1 MGFPSRRCSS
11 VVAILLIS
19 ITTLIIYSNT
29 FTSPFHFDDI
39 PNIVEDNKIREISN
53 FLDVAGTRYIGDL
66 TFALNYHFGGLNV
79 FGYHLVNIAIHILNG
94 ILVWW
99 LVVLTLRIPMIERFG
114 LDAHIRGF
122 IAMASSMVFAVHP
135 IQTQAVTYIIQRY
148 TSLATL
154 FYLLSIVLF
163 VRWRL
168 SSSGGTRV
176 FFYLFSILSAVLAMK
191 TKEISFT
198 LPFVIFLYEYSFFR
212 ERWKIPYHLIPILIT
227 LVIIPLTR
235 IGLDIPHGD
244 MFGALQEVSQE
255 TENISRGDYLLTQFR
270 VIVTYIRLLFLP
282 VNQNLD
288 YDYPIYHSLFTPG
301 VFLSFLFLLLIF
313 CLAVYFIVRS
323 RKDGNA
329 YLLLSSFGILW
340 FFITL
345 SVESSLIPIKDV
357 IFEHR
362 LYLPGVGIVVAFS
375 SAVAWGVEYTR
386 KRLSL
391 KFSSIL
397 VIVLIIM
404 ILPLSVATYHR
415 NQVWKDEVALWTDV
429 VKKSPEKARGYD
441 NLGVAYYQQG
451 QINEA
456 IKEYKTAIRLDPN
469 SHDAHYDLAVAY
481 NKQGRIDDAVEEFNT
496 TLRLKPNIAEI
507 HYNLGLVYSRHGRI
521 DEAIKAYT
529 EALRLKP
536 DHAGIHHDLGFAY
549 ARQGRID
556 EAIEQYIA
564 ALRLKPDFAEARN
577 HLGLLYKGLQKQE
590 VINVWQNKTSH

>member
-1 MGFPSRRCSS
+1 LGRSLLFGSEIKKQGEIEMGFSSRRYSF
-11 VVAILLIS
+11 VVAIFLIS
-19 ITTLIIYSNT
+19 IATLIIYSNT
-29 FTSPFHFDDI
+29 FTSPYHFDDI
-39 PNIVEDNKIREISN
+39 PNIVEDNKIRDISN
-53 FLDVAGTRYIGDL
+53 FRDTSGTRYIGDL

-79 FGYHLVNIAIHILNG
+79 FGYHLVNIALHILNG

-99 LVVLTLRIPMIERFG
+99 LVVLTLRIPMIEGFC

-122 IAMASSMVFAVHP
+122 IAMASSMIFVVHP
-135 IQTQAVTYIIQRY
+135 VQTQAVTYIIQRF
-148 TSLATL
+148 TSLATF

-163 VRWRL
+163 LRWRL
-168 SSSGGTRV
+168 SSRGGSRV

-198 LPFVIFLYEYSFFR
+198 LPLVIFLYEYSFFR
-212 ERWKIPYHLIPILIT
+212 ERWKISYDLIPVLLT
-227 LVIIPLTR
+227 LLIIPLTR
-235 IGLDIPHGD
+235 IGFDKPHGD
-244 MFGALQEVSQE
+244 MFDALREVSQE

-362 LYLPGVGIVVAFS
+362 LYLPG
-375 SAVAWGVEYTR
+375 
-386 KRLSL
+386 
-391 KFSSIL
+391 IL

>member
-1 MGFPSRRCSS
+1 MNLFKPAGVNFS
-11 VVAILLIS
+11 VQYSFVVVIFLIS

-39 PNIVEDNKIREISN
+39 PNIVDDNKIRDLSN
-53 FLDVAGTRYIGDL
+53 FLDFTGTRYIGDL
-66 TFALNYHFGGLNV
+66 TFALNYHLGRLNV
-79 FGYHLVNIAIHILNG
+79 FGYHLVNTAIHILNG

-99 LVVLTLRIPMIERFG
+99 LVVLTLRVPMIERFG
-114 LDAHIRGF
+114 LDANIKGF
-122 IAMASSMVFAVHP
+122 IAMASSMIFTVHP
-135 IQTQAVTYIIQRY
+135 IQTQAVTYIVQRY
-148 TSLATL
+148 TSLAAF

-198 LPFVIFLYEYSFFR
+198 LPFVILLCEYSFFR
-212 ERWKIPYHLIPILIT
+212 ERRKIPYHLIPILLT
-227 LVIIPLTR
+227 LVIIPVTL
-235 IGLDIPHGD
+235 IGLDKPIGD
-244 MFGALQEVSQE
+244 MLGELRAVSQE
-255 TENISRGDYLLTQFR
+255 TEKISRGDYLLTQFR

-288 YDYPIYHSLFTPG
+288 YDYPIYYSLFTPG
-301 VFLSFLFLLLIF
+301 VFLSFLFLLSVS
-313 CLAVYFIVRS
+313 CLAIWFIVRS
-323 RKDGNA
+323 RRYGNA

-340 FFITL
+340 FIITL

-362 LYLPGVGIVVAFS
+362 LYLPGVGLAMAFS
-375 SAVAWGVEYTR
+375 SAVAWGIEYTR

-391 KFSSIL
+391 NFSSIL
-397 VIVLIIM
+397 VIILIIL
-404 ILPLSVATYHR
+404 ILPLSVAAYHR

-429 VKKSPEKARGYD
+429 VKKSPDKARGYD

-481 NKQGRIDDAVEEFNT
+481 NKQGRLDDAVEEFNAA
-496 TLRLKPNIAEI
+496 LRLKPNIAEI

-536 DHAGIHHDLGFAY
+536 DHAGIHHDLGVAH
-549 ARQGRID
+549 ARQGRIR
-556 EAIEQYIA
+556 EAIGEFKTA
-564 ALRLKPDFAEARN
+564 VRLKPDFAEARN
-577 HLGLLYKGLQKQE
+577 NLALLYKVLQKQ
-590 VINVWQNKTSH
+590 